1 MEEEY
6 IQGTTKEKV
15 KWLLYLSGGTLFY
28 FALKYIYVTYIP
40 EPSVSTDEAVTKYA
54 RDVANFGVALSVFMF
69 FIYLYFSIKFYKYG
83 KSIKENNQYQ
93 PPNTEIAF
101 TRKIV
106 RGDKAL
112 QQARA
117 SIFGSGLLIFIGVSD
132 IGVSIYTATVL
143 YDITNAF

>member
-6 IQGTTKEKV
+6 IQGTTREKV
-15 KWLLYLSGGTLFY
+15 KLLLYFAGGALIY
-28 FALKYIYVTYIP
+28 LVLKYIYVTYIP

-54 RDVANFGVALSVFMF
+54 RDVANFGVALSIFMF

-83 KSIKENNQYQ
+83 KSIKSSNQYP

-117 SIFGSGLLIFIGVSD
+117 SLFGSG
-132 IGVSIYTATVL
+132 Y
-143 YDITNAF
+143 